1 MIENLKLM
9 PDNVSPDIVAA
20 LAQLL
25 DEAKKGDVIGLGF
38 IAVYKRREYIVNVA
52 GELRRNPTLAR
63 GMVASLDDYLAAQP
77 HK

>member
-1 MIENLKLM
+1 MIENVKLV
-9 PDNVSPDIVAA
+9 PDDISPDIVVA
-20 LAQLL
+20 L
-25 DEAKKGDVIGLGF
+25 DELLEAAKAGEVIGLGF
-38 IAVYKRREYIVNVA
+38 IAVYKRREYVVNVA

>member
-1 MIENLKLM
+1 MIDRMKLV
-9 PDNVSPDIVAA
+9 PDDVSPDIVDA

-25 DEAKKGDVIGLGF
+25 DGAKAGEIIGLGF
-38 IAVYKRREYIVNVA
+38 VAVYKRREYIVNVA

-63 GMVASLDDYLAAQP
+63 GMVASLDDYLAEQP